1 MLMLKLALKNLMSAG
16 LRTWLSVSVL
26 ALSYILIIFYN
37 GLIEGWNQQARND
50 SINWEFG
57 YGQLWHQDYNPYD
70 PFNLRDAHG
79 QIPEY
84 GKENLTP
91 ILIRP
96 ASIYPQGRMQSVT
109 LKGIPADQTLF
120 EMPTKQLSSNS
131 DGVIKAIV
139 GNRMA
144 KAASL
149 KEGDQIL
156 TRWRDKNGTFDALQ
170 IEIAGIFQTDVP
182 SVDNGNIWLDID
194 QLYDLTQ
201 LQNEATYLVAN
212 AEFNPKEIAG
222 WEFHSQDQLLEDID
236 NLIATEKASGV
247 IIYGLLLGLALLAI
261 FDTQVLSIFR
271 RQKEIGTFIALGM
284 TRWDVVKMFT
294 IEGTANSLLGAVM
307 GAVLGTPLFIYLVK
321 TGISMPDY
329 AQSMNVTIS
338 QTIFP
343 TFGIGLILTTLA
355 IIVGATMIV
364 SYWPARK
371 IAQMDPTLALKGK
384 IQ

>member
-57 YGQLWHQDYNPYD
+57 HGQLWHQEYDPYD
-70 PFNLRDAHG
+70 PFTLRDAHG
-79 QIPEY
+79 KIPEY
-84 GKENLTP
+84 GKNNLTP
-91 ILIRP
+91 ILVRP
-96 ASIYPQGRMQSVT
+96 ASIYPQGRMQSIT
-109 LKGIPADQTLF
+109 LKGIPANQTLL
-120 EMPTKQLSSNS
+120 EIPTQQLSSNS
-131 DGVIKAIV
+131 EGVVKAII

-182 SVDNGNIWLDID
+182 SVDNGNIWMDID
-194 QLYDLTQ
+194 QLYELTQ

-212 AEFNPKEIAG
+212 ADFNPKEIAG
-222 WEFHSQDQLLEDID
+222 WEFHSQGQLLEDID

-284 TRWDVVKMFT
+284 TRRDVVKMFT
-294 IEGTANSLLGAVM
+294 IEGTTNSLLGAAM
-307 GAVLGTPLFIYLVK
+307 GAVLGTPLFIYLSK
-321 TGISMPDY
+321 NGITMPEY
-329 AQSMNVTIS
+329 TQSMNVTIS

-343 TFGIGLILTTLA
+343 TFGIGLILTTLT